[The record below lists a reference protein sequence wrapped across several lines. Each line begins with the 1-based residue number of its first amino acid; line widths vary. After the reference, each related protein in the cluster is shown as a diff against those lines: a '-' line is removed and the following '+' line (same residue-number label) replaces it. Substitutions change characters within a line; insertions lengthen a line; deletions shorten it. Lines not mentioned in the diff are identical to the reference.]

1 MADPVR
7 IVDLDAM
14 PTMDPKHRDGAIQEG
29 HLMVGSGRYWIS
41 KWIQFFTRSPW
52 SHVAL
57 LFKDRA
63 TGQVMVLEAVEDDGV
78 RIVPLERY
86 LLRYDGRGPYDG
98 RLVLAKIERLD
109 DRKVQ
114 KALEHGRSLL
124 HRPFDNL
131 EILRILG
138 RIMIRRKRR
147 VHRDAAYMCSELV
160 QECLKEADLTI
171 GIDLA
176 GFTSPAAFWR
186 HRSVTPIGRID

>member
-7 IVDLDAM
+7 VEDIDAL
-14 PTMDPKHRDGAIQEG
+14 PTMDPKRRDETIRAG
-29 HLMVGSGRYWIS
+29 HLMFGSGRYWIS

-57 LFKDRA
+57 LFKDAA
-63 TGQVMVLEAVEDDGV
+63 TGAVMVLEAVEDDGV

-98 RLVLAKIERLD
+98 RLVLAEIEHLD
-109 DRKVQ
+109 PGQARK
-114 KALEHGRSLL
+114 AIDHGRALL

-131 EILRILG
+131 EILRILL
-138 RIMIRRKRR
+138 RIVVRRRR
-147 VHRDAAYMCSELV
+147 SPNRDAAYMCSELV
-160 QECLKEADLTI
+160 QECLKEAGIDI

-176 GFTSPAAFWR
+176 GFTSPAAFWK
-186 HRSVTPIGRID
+186 HRSVKPIGRID